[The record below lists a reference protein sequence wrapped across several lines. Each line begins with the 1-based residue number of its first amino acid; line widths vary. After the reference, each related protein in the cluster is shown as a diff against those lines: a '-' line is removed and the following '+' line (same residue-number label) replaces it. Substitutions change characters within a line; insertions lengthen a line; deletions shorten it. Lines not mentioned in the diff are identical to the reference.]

1 VTRTQWII
9 VGALLAAA
17 LSAGGYAYL
26 NGAQKP
32 PVKYRTA
39 KVERGSIM
47 RVVTATGTVNP
58 VQTVQVGSQ
67 VSGIVTNLYAE
78 FNSKVKEG
86 QLVARID
93 PAPFQ
98 NKVIE
103 MEANVQNMKGNL
115 ARARADLAQRKLDL
129 DRSKA
134 LYEQDLIAKADLDNA
149 KTAYETSL
157 AGIQIGEA
165 QVKQAETTLNKA
177 RLDLKYTQIYSPVN
191 GTVIS
196 RNVDE
201 GQTVAASFQTPVL
214 FLVARDLTKMEV
226 DTNVSESDIG
236 GITDGKE
243 ARFVVDAYPKEPFVG
258 KVIQVRNA
266 PITVQNVVTYNVV
279 VGVDNNDLRLK
290 PGMTANVS
298 IVVDRRDDV
307 LKIPNSAL
315 RFKLALGRP
324 ERVSLPAGPA
334 GERPQG
340 GRPSPSDDTTRSGRD
355 AKAKPTVW
363 VPHAEGEP
371 TPVELKTGVTDG
383 NFTEVV
389 DGPLKEGDEVIVG
402 LEVSRGSQG
411 SPGGAS
417 LPPGFGPRPR

>member
-39 KVERGSIM
+39 KVERGSVM

-67 VSGIVTNLYAE
+67 VSGIVTNLYAD

-115 ARARADLAQRKLDL
+115 ARARADLAQRKLDF

-149 KTAYETSL
+149 KTAYDTSL
-157 AGIQIGEA
+157 AGIQIGDA

-236 GITDGKE
+236 GITEGKE
-243 ARFVVDAYPKEPFVG
+243 ARFVVDAYPKEPFMG

-279 VGVDNNDLRLK
+279 VGVDNIDLRLK
-290 PGMTANVS
+290 PGMTANAS

-307 LKIPNSAL
+307 LKVPNAAL
-315 RFKLALGRP
+315 RFKLAVGRP
-324 ERVSLPAGPA
+324 ERVSVPAGPTA
-334 GERPQG
+334 ERPQG
-340 GRPSPSDDTTRSGRD
+340 GKPGSSDDTTRPGRD
-355 AKAKPTVW
+355 KAKPSVW

-402 LEVSRGSQG
+402 LEVSRGSQNG
-411 SPGGAS
+411 PGGSS